1 MYRRARRSLLALALL
16 LTPCAA
22 YAQAVWQPTPPPLVT
37 AENETWYRAGAP
49 IDWNGG
55 LYYPAGAPVAFN
67 PYQMVRVG
75 SYRGLPLYTDATLEP
90 HSIAFVPISGGR
102 LQPAGRPRTGGLPRP
117 TRSPA

>member
-55 LYYPAGAPVAFN
+55 LYYPPGAPVAFN
-67 PYQMVRVG
+67 PYQMGPVG
-75 SYRGLPLYTDATLEP
+75 SYRGPPLYPDGTPEP
-90 HSIAFVPISGGR
+90 TSIVCVPTS
-102 LQPAGRPRTGGLPRP
+102 
-117 TRSPA
+117 